1 MDSDK
6 VKYFLL
12 LKRGKI
18 CFSGDIFV
26 CVSMIFMSQNK
37 SYSSYTNVI
46 NVSCKN
52 VEGSIL
58 AISDCSSFY
67 TGVWILACFDLVSST
82 QWLLI

>member
-26 CVSMIFMSQNK
+26 CLSMILCHKINPIVHIQMSLMYPVKMWKDPFWQYQIA
-37 SYSSYTNVI
+37 SAFTQAF
-46 NVSCKN
+46 
-52 VEGSIL
+52 G
-58 AISDCSSFY
+58 F
-67 TGVWILACFDLVSST
+67 WLV
-82 QWLLI
+82 LI